1 MAPLRDAM
9 SIAQALG
16 ASPLR
21 VELDV
26 LARRARLDLTET
38 PTLDAPPSP
47 AAALGITPRELEV
60 LLLIADGRTNRQ
72 IADALFITE
81 KTAGHHVSNLLG
93 KLGVANRLEAAA
105 LAHRAGV
112 GDPGPP

>member
-1 MAPLRDAM
+1 
-9 SIAQALG
+9 
-16 ASPLR
+16 
-21 VELDV
+21 V
-26 LARRARLDLTET
+26 LARRARLDLTESPT
-38 PTLDAPPSP
+38 PDAPASP

-72 IADALFITE
+72 IADVLFITE

-105 LAHRAGV
+105 LAHRVGV
-112 GDPGPP
+112 SDPSPP